1 MPYARNADLPERVR
15 NMFGAKG
22 QEAYRKA
29 FNAAHAGTCRGGG
42 RQGNRE
48 SCSHAVATSAAKR
61 TEAMSK
67 AGEFLKALLTPQ
79 KQAIDA
85 RWQQAFNDTVQ
96 AVQHSGDVQI
106 AKSGAVVKADD
117 ELQVLYVPALVPEE
131 EDSQGDVVSAED
143 IREAAHAFMHDYPL
157 FKEQDGGLSTM
168 GVGVEHA
175 ERHALS
181 REQAC
186 LVETWLEKVDTEYG
200 EQKIPEGTWMIG
212 VHIPDKEIWESAKAG
227 ERTGASIEGVG
238 KRVPI

>member
-1 MPYARNADLPERVR
+1 
-15 NMFGAKG
+15 
-22 QEAYRKA
+22 
-29 FNAAHAGTCRGGG
+29 
-42 RQGNRE
+42 
-48 SCSHAVATSAAKR
+48 
-61 TEAMSK
+61 MSK
-67 AGEFLKALLTPQ
+67 AGEFLKALFY
-79 KQAIDA
+79 KQTSYGPAPPTLEQPWPMADDNG
-85 RWQQAFNDTVQ
+85 QPP
-96 AVQHSGDVQI
+96 VQI

-117 ELQVLYVPALVPEE
+117 ELQVLYVPALVPDV

-157 FKEQDGGLSTM
+157 FKEQTGEMSVM
-168 GVGVEHA
+168 GVGVEH
-175 ERHALS
+175 EDRHALS

>member
-67 AGEFLKALLTPQ
+67 AGEFFKALFF
-79 KQAIDA
+79 KQQPKPEPVVIKFTQEPPD
-85 RWQQAFNDTVQ
+85 DTVQ
-96 AVQHSGDVQI
+96 V
-106 AKSGAVVKADD
+106 AKSGSVVKADD